1 MNLALF
7 DLDNTLLPIDSDYE
21 WSRFLVAAGK
31 VDSDRF
37 ARENERFFREYQ
49 AGTLD
54 ITEFLAFQLGP
65 LAALPRDELDRL
77 HARYMTEVVLP
88 AIRPVARELVEQH
101 QRAGDLC
108 AIVTATNEYVT
119 GPIARAFG
127 IEHLIGARVEQVDG
141 RITGRSP
148 GTPSFREGKATRVRE
163 WLAALGHAWEDFPAS
178 TFYSDSINDLALLEL
193 VSRPV
198 AINPDERLGAIARE
212 RGWPIRRLFE

>member
-7 DLDNTLLPIDSDYE
+7 DLDHTLLPIDSDYE
-21 WSRFLVAAGK
+21 WSRFLAGSGH
-31 VDSDRF
+31 VDPIRFASENERF
-37 ARENERFFREYQ
+37 AREYH

-65 LAALPRDELDRL
+65 LAAVPRDELDRL
-77 HARYMTEVVLP
+77 HEQYMATVVLP
-88 AIRPVARELVEQH
+88 AIRPVARELVRHH
-101 QRAGDLC
+101 QAAGDLC

-127 IEHLIGARVEQVDG
+127 VEHLIGARVEEIDG

-148 GTPSFREGKATRVRE
+148 GTPSFREGKVTRVDE
-163 WLAALGHAWEDFPAS
+163 WLARLGHAWDDFPVS
-178 TFYSDSINDLALLEL
+178 TFYSDSINDLALLER

-198 AINPDERLGAIARE
+198 ATNPDARLARIAGE